1 MEIEERQKRRTG
13 AFWIMAVIAFLVA
26 VLMTT
31 VGTASI
37 SYKDALKAVLSALPH
52 FGGYVDISE
61 IKASH
66 VAIIKNIRLPRII
79 ISALVGMALSVSG
92 AVLQGIFK
100 NPMADPYVL
109 GVSSGA
115 AFGATLSI
123 ALGISFEF
131 AGLSSTG
138 LFAFAGAIGATMTV
152 YGLSIKNNK
161 ADMTSLLLAGIAI
174 NFFLSS
180 LISLIMTFNRD
191 QVEKIIFWT
200 MGSVS
205 AASWNHVAISLP
217 LITAGCLLA
226 IFFARELNVML
237 MGDETAASLGVDVPR
252 TRGVLLILA
261 SVISAAAVS
270 VSGIIGFV
278 GLVIPHVVRIFAGPD
293 HRTLMPLVIVSGALF
308 MMLAD
313 MLARTLASPSEI
325 PIGVITAMLG
335 APYFIYLLNST
346 KNSIFKR

>member
-1 MEIEERQKRRTG
+1 MEIEERKKRRAG
-13 AFWIMAVIAFLVA
+13 AFWIMAVIAFLIA

-37 SYKDALKAVLSALPH
+37 SFGDALKIVLSALPH
-52 FGGYVDISE
+52 IGDYVDISG

-79 ISALVGMALSVSG
+79 ISALVGMALSISG

-138 LFAFAGAIGATMTV
+138 LFAFVGAIGATMTV

-180 LISLIMTFNRD
+180 LISLIMTFNRE

-226 IFFARELNVML
+226 MFFSRELNVML
-237 MGDETAASLGVDVPR
+237 MGDETASSLGVDVPR
-252 TRGVLLILA
+252 TRGILLVLA
-261 SVISAAAVS
+261 SVVSAAAVS

-293 HRTLMPLVIVSGALF
+293 HRTLMPLAIVSGAIF